1 MALCT
6 KSHILVLLNLDTLPL
21 NRQQQDPRPENH
33 LKKLKS
39 NATKGER
46 KSIKKQGWMIN
57 TAAFPEP
64 RGPRSK
70 IELLHPSVIEVDT
83 MNFNLL

>member
-33 LKKLKS
+33 LKKTKIKRYERREKEYKETRLDDQYS
-39 NATKGER
+39 SFSRATR
-46 KSIKKQGWMIN
+46 AQKQ
-57 TAAFPEP
+57 
-64 RGPRSK
+64 
-70 IELLHPSVIEVDT
+70 D
-83 MNFNLL
+83 